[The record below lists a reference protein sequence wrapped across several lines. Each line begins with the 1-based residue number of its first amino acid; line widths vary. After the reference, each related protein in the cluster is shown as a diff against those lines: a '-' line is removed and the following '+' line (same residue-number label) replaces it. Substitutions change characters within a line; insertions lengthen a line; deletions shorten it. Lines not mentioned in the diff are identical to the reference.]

1 MLLLFAR
8 SSCCLPRTFC
18 LQACFTSPAC
28 LRALNSRLLL
38 CPQGKDWSTGSTFGL
53 LCCFYFVWSLESWKN
68 YSLISLAGIKL
79 LQSNRS
85 DLELSTQT
93 YSDQTCLACTWRVRC
108 PSCWRVRSFMSKAYL
123 NKCNHISY
131 WNKLMSSQISTVPGQ
146 NEVFH
151 HFIQLECIP

>member
-1 MLLLFAR
+1 MNR
-8 SSCCLPRTFC
+8 SSRSLILPHRSRSKWGRQDSTWGLRVWCSCHLQEAHSASPWTFC

-28 LRALNSRLLL
+28 LRTLNSRILP

-53 LCCFYFVWSLESWKN
+53 LCCFYSVWSLESWKN

-79 LQSNRS
+79 LQSNGS

-93 YSDQTCLACTWRVRC
+93 YSDQTGLVRC

-123 NKCNHISY
+123 NKCDHISY
-131 WNKLMSSQISTVPGQ
+131 WK
-146 NEVFH
+146 
-151 HFIQLECIP
+151 